1 MWHKFSNIFTD
12 SFDEYPP
19 EGITVK
25 VTDGRTIDEAYF
37 IYSGFYRWFKI
48 DEVEMTIQ
56 PSHYQRRNKIT
67 NNKGTC
73 KNNKQD
79 KISYQGISN

>member
-12 SFDEYPP
+12 TFDEYPP

-37 IYSGFYRWFKI
+37 IYSGSYRWVKI
-48 DEVEMTIQ
+48 DYDLDDEVEMTIQ
-56 PSHYQRRNKIT
+56 PTHWMYEKDYI
-67 NNKGTC
+67 
-73 KNNKQD
+73 
-79 KISYQGISN
+79 I

>member
-1 MWHKFSNIFTD
+1 MWRKFSNIFTD

-56 PSHYQRRNKIT
+56 PTHWMYEKDYIKYKREQLLEELLR
-67 NNKGTC
+67 
-73 KNNKQD
+73 
-79 KISYQGISN
+79 

>member
-37 IYSGFYRWFKI
+37 IYSGSYRWFKI

-56 PSHYQRRNKIT
+56 PTHWMYEKDYIKYKREQLLEELLR
-67 NNKGTC
+67 
-73 KNNKQD
+73 
-79 KISYQGISN
+79 

>member
-1 MWHKFSNIFTD
+1 MWHKFSNIETD
-12 SFDEYPP
+12 TFDDYPP

-37 IYSGFYRWFKI
+37 IYFGFYRWFKI

-56 PSHYQRRNKIT
+56 PTHWMYEKDYIKYKREQLLEELLR
-67 NNKGTC
+67 
-73 KNNKQD
+73 
-79 KISYQGISN
+79 